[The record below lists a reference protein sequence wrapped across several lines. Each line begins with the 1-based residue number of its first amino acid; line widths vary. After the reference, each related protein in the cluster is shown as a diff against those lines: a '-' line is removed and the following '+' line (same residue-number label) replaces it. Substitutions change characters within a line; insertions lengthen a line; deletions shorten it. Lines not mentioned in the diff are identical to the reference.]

1 LSVLGH
7 NRTVPVRQKSM
18 SGLDNVQTW
27 TQNGLMFSQLA
38 YVRDQLSKVKFSGW
52 REVSK
57 GSGVPL
63 STIKKIG
70 YGITEFPR
78 SDTADKLAM
87 YFRTREK
94 RRA

>member
-1 LSVLGH
+1 MWTH
-7 NRTVPVRQKSM
+7 N
-18 SGLDNVQTW
+18 D
-27 TQNGLMFSQLA
+27 LMFSQLA
-38 YVRDQLSKVKFSGW
+38 YVRDQLNRVKFAGW
-52 REVSK
+52 REVSR

-87 YFRTREK
+87 YFKTKEK
-94 RRA
+94 RRRPI

>member
-1 LSVLGH
+1 
-7 NRTVPVRQKSM
+7 M